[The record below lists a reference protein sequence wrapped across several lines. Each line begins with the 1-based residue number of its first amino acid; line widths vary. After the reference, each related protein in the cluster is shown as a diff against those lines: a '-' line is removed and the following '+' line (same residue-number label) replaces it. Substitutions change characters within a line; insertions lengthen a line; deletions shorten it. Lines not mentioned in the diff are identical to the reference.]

1 MSRLSVIVAIQCEPV
16 STKGT
21 QEGEEYLP
29 SNSHQAAATLP
40 KVNSKNF
47 KMLKHK
53 ILVPENWN
61 TFERNDFSWAQ
72 ILASFQTKK
81 NIKFLIL
88 EYLVFFN

>member
-1 MSRLSVIVAIQCEPV
+1 MSWLSVIVAIQCEPV

-53 ILVPENWN
+53 ILVPEN
-61 TFERNDFSWAQ
+61 
-72 ILASFQTKK
+72 
-81 NIKFLIL
+81 
-88 EYLVFFN
+88 